1 MRQDYKYLETNM
13 ARRKPVHPGEV
24 LKSDFLDEL
33 NLTAYRLAKDLRIQK
48 SRISAIVNAERAI
61 SADTALRLSRYFG
74 NSAEFWLN
82 LQSDYDLELIRRSTS
97 KQIEREVRPLK
108 ECAA

>member
-1 MRQDYKYLETNM
+1 M

-33 NLTAYRLAKDLRIQK
+33 NLTAYRLAKDLHIQK

-97 KQIEREVRPLK
+97 KQIEREVRPFK

>member
-1 MRQDYKYLETNM
+1 M

-97 KQIEREVRPLK
+97 KQIEREVRPFK

>member
-1 MRQDYKYLETNM
+1 M

-61 SADTALRLSRYFG
+61 SPDTALRLSRYFG

>member
-1 MRQDYKYLETNM
+1 M

>member
-1 MRQDYKYLETNM
+1 MV
-13 ARRKPVHPGEV
+13 RRKPVHPGEV

-33 NLTAYRLAKDLRIQK
+33 DLTAYRLAKDLRIQK
-48 SRISAIVNAERAI
+48 SRISAIVNAQRAI

-108 ECAA
+108 ECA

>member
-1 MRQDYKYLETNM
+1 M

-108 ECAA
+108 GIDKLTTQPQRI

>member
-1 MRQDYKYLETNM
+1 M

-48 SRISAIVNAERAI
+48 SRISAIVNAQRAI

-108 ECAA
+108 ECA

>member
-1 MRQDYKYLETNM
+1 M

-108 ECAA
+108 ECAAWY